1 MPKTSKETLRTK
13 LQRREFAPVYVLHG
27 AETFLRDVA
36 AGYISQVA
44 FGDGD
49 LRDFNDNSFSLND
62 PENIKNA
69 LAAADQLPMMAAR
82 RVVRITDVRVTN
94 TSARDTLKEEFE
106 AVLEGYLV
114 NPSPSSI
121 VVFVADEFNGVR
133 KMSKLLEKYAE
144 TVEFKQ
150 LEGND
155 LINWIEKEFAKLGA
169 VADTG
174 ATRHLVSVAGSS
186 LRRLTNEI
194 AKLAAA
200 SLPKS
205 KVTVDLIDGLVPYSA
220 DLDNFGLTDNLVA
233 GRSRQAFAVL
243 KKILDD
249 GTEPLALLGLLS
261 YNFRRLLM
269 VKEMM
274 ADGEDRQSIARNLR
288 LRYNDQEAFLASAR
302 RTSLDHLMLSIKRL
316 ADTDLAI
323 KTSAGGP
330 AGSRLMLE
338 MLVCELSGGGKPEK
352 AGWN

>member
-1 MPKTSKETLRTK
+1 MPKTSKEQLRIQ
-13 LQRREFAPVYVLHG
+13 LQNLKFSPVYVLHG
-27 AETFLRDVA
+27 AESFLRDGA

-62 PENIKNA
+62 PDNIKNA

-82 RVVRITDVRVTN
+82 RVIRITDVRVTN
-94 TSARDTLKEEFE
+94 TSTRDTLKEDFE
-106 AVLEGYLV
+106 AVLEGYLA

-133 KMSKLLEKYAE
+133 KMSKLLERYAE
-144 TVEFKQ
+144 TIEFAELQ
-150 LEGND
+150 GND
-155 LINWIEKEFAKLGA
+155 LTKWIEKEFAKLGA
-169 VADTG
+169 FTDTG
-174 ATRHLVSVAGSS
+174 AIRHLTAIAGSS

-200 SLPKS
+200 SLPKG
-205 KVTVDLIDGLVPYSA
+205 KVTVDLIDELVPYSA
-220 DLDNFGLTDNLVA
+220 DLDNFALTDNLVG
-233 GRSRQAFAVL
+233 GRPRQAFTVL

-249 GTEPLALLGLLS
+249 GAEPLALLGLLS

-302 RTSLDHLMLSIKRL
+302 RTSLDHLLMSIKL
-316 ADTDLAI
+316 MADTDLAI

-330 AGSRLMLE
+330 TGARLMLE
-338 MLVCELSGGGKPEK
+338 MLVCELACGGKSEK
-352 AGWN
+352 AVWN

>member
-1 MPKTSKETLRTK
+1 MPKSSKEALRTK

-27 AETFLRDVA
+27 AETFLRDGA

-62 PENIKNA
+62 PANIKNA

-94 TSARDTLKEEFE
+94 TSARDTLKEDFE
-106 AVLEGYLV
+106 AVLEGYLS

-121 VVFVADEFNGVR
+121 VIFVTDEFNGVR

-144 TVEFKQ
+144 TVEFAELQ
-150 LEGND
+150 GND

-174 ATRHLVSVAGSS
+174 ATRHLVAIAGSS
-186 LRRLTNEI
+186 LRKLTNEI
-194 AKLAAA
+194 AKLTAA
-200 SLPKS
+200 SLPNGKI
-205 KVTVDLIDGLVPYSA
+205 TVDLIDDLVPYSA
-220 DLDNFGLTDNLVA
+220 DLDYFALTDNLVG
-233 GRSRQAFAVL
+233 GRPRQAFTVL

-249 GTEPLALLGLLS
+249 GAEPLALLGLLS

-274 ADGEDRQSIARNLR
+274 ADGEDRQMIARGLK

-302 RTSLDHLMLSIKRL
+302 RTSVQHLTHSIQQL
-316 ADTDLAI
+316 AATDLAI

-330 AGSRLMLE
+330 TGARLMLE
-338 MLVCELSGGGKPEK
+338 MLVCELSGGGKPET
-352 AGWN
+352 ADWN

>member
-1 MPKTSKETLRTK
+1 MPKTSKEQLRK
-13 LQRREFAPVYVLHG
+13 QLQNRQFAPVYVLHG
-27 AETFLRDVA
+27 AESFLRDGA

-69 LAAADQLPMMAAR
+69 LAAADQLPMMAAQ
-82 RVVRITDVRVTN
+82 RVIRITDVRVTN

-106 AVLEGYLV
+106 AVLEGYLA

-121 VVFVADEFNGVR
+121 VVFVADDFNGNR

-144 TVEFKQ
+144 TVEFAELQ
-150 LEGND
+150 GND
-155 LINWIEKEFAKLGA
+155 LTNWIEKEFAKLGA

-174 ATRHLVSVAGSS
+174 ATRHLVAIAGSS
-186 LRRLTNEI
+186 LRKLTNEI

-200 SLPKS
+200 SLPKGRI
-205 KVTVDLIDGLVPYSA
+205 TVDLIDDLVPYSA
-220 DLDNFGLTDNLVA
+220 DLDNFALTDNLVG
-233 GRSRQAFAVL
+233 GRPLQAFTVL

-249 GTEPLALLGLLS
+249 GAEPLALLGLLS

-274 ADGEDRQSIARNLR
+274 ADGEERQSIARQLK

-302 RTSLDHLMLSIKRL
+302 RTSAQHLTHSIQQL
-316 ADTDLAI
+316 AATDLAI

-330 AGSRLMLE
+330 TGARLMLE
-338 MLVCELSGGGKPEK
+338 MLVCELSGGG
-352 AGWN
+352 